1 MGLSTLVGGLIGAVS
16 GMGAAHAWNLQK
28 KKSGADLFWSEKALS
43 GFLLETVLLYLAVAH
58 YGRGRGDWKES
69 ESPEFWKDAA
79 LRAIQEE
86 KLSFELLRDSDP
98 DTALGNLM
106 QSIDRILKRIFTELY
121 PSA

>member
-1 MGLSTLVGGLIGAVS
+1 M
-16 GMGAAHAWNLQK
+16 
-28 KKSGADLFWSEKALS
+28 
-43 GFLLETVLLYLAVAH
+43 LLYLAVAH